1 LLKRVGEKRMAYVNY
16 MEVGKT
22 VLVAGIGATAAGAL
36 HFMMLQPYF
45 AGQMLGPVKVSAA
58 VDWII
63 AFIAGL
69 ATTMYTDRWDLTR
82 IFGFAATAFFAGIG
96 LLDQFNLITG
106 GGTTTAAMTT
116 PVTSSMIPRASYLAP
131 PGVVVNKHGTVPEVA
146 AGTFG

>member
-1 LLKRVGEKRMAYVNY
+1 MAYVNY

-22 VLVAGIGATAAGAL
+22 VLVAGVGATTAGAL
-36 HFMMLQPYF
+36 HFMWLQPYF

-69 ATTMYTDRWDLTR
+69 ATTMYTTSWDLTR
-82 IFGFAATAFFAGIG
+82 IFGFAASAFFAGIG
-96 LLDQFNLITG
+96 LLDQFNLLTPPA
-106 GGTTTAAMTT
+106 TTAAMST
-116 PVTSSMIPRASYLAP
+116 PVRTSSMIPRASYLAA
-131 PGVVVNKHGTVPEVA
+131 PGVIVNKHGSVPEVA

>member
-1 LLKRVGEKRMAYVNY
+1 MAYVNY

-22 VLVAGIGATAAGAL
+22 VLVAGVGATTAGAL
-36 HFMMLQPYF
+36 HFMLLQPYF

-69 ATTMYTDRWDLTR
+69 ATTMYTSSWDLTR
-82 IFGFAATAFFAGIG
+82 IFGFAASAFFAGIG
-96 LLDQFNLITG
+96 LLDQFNLLG
-106 GGTTTAAMTT
+106 GSTTSVAAMST
-116 PVTSSMIPRASYLAP
+116 PVTSTMIPRASYLAP
-131 PGVVVNKHGTVPEVA
+131 AGVIVNKHSSVPEVA